1 MRRLHNVDKILQ
13 ILQISLGNL
22 ELDIDII
29 VYKLEGRISGIVLS
43 LHSGPTCS
51 QASARLGLGLRLAQW
66 WQLGV
71 RPKARFCCKRI

>member
-22 ELDIDII
+22 ELDMDII
-29 VYKLEGRISGIVLS
+29 VYKLEGKISGNVLS

-51 QASARLGLGLRLAQW
+51 QAWTGLS
-66 WQLGV
+66 
-71 RPKARFCCKRI
+71 